1 MTIAHCVGGA
11 VLSAIFNRF
20 ARDYSRSGSGLP
32 DLILWNSGQLRAKF
46 VEVKG
51 PRDKLSDKQKVWID
65 VLTRAGADIEVFKV
79 KEKLKPGEVSADLD
93 LEFDNADDL
102 SNQENSSDDV
112 VAVDNQQKEREP
124 IAS

>member
-1 MTIAHCVGGA
+1 MC
-11 VLSAIFNRF
+11 AIFNRF

-32 DLILWNSGQLRAKF
+32 DLILWQSGPSRAKF

-79 KEKLKPGEVSADLD
+79 KEKLKPGEVSEDLD
-93 LEFDNADDL
+93 LEFDQAEYLEDK
-102 SNQENSSDDV
+102 SSDHTADDV
-112 VAVDNQQKEREP
+112 VVVDDNKKQSEEHS
-124 IAS
+124 ADS

>member
-1 MTIAHCVGGA
+1 M
-11 VLSAIFNRF
+11 LSAIFNRF

-32 DLILWNSGQLRAKF
+32 DLLLWQSGPSRAKF

-79 KEKLKPGEVSADLD
+79 KEQLKPGEVSADLD
-93 LEFDNADDL
+93 LEFDQEEVEDRSPDDT
-102 SNQENSSDDV
+102 
-112 VAVDNQQKEREP
+112 EREKSAHAATP
-124 IAS
+124 Q